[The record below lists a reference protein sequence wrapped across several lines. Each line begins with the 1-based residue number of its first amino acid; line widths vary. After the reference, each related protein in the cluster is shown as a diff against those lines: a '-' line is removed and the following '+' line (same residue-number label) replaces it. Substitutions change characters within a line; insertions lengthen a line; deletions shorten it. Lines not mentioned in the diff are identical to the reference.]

1 MGNILR
7 KILTILVVEM
17 RRLRLECAL
26 NCENRVQIGI
36 CPGSGS
42 AVLNIVCYANVY
54 IVIADTESVLT
65 HFMRWGF
72 LLAIGNYIRVH
83 KVRPWERSHSVWSLH
98 LRIGD
103 I

>member
-1 MGNILR
+1 MVTCSTVNVSGHSKTIKYIWGTYSG

-72 LLAIGNYIRVH
+72 LLAIGDYIRV
-83 KVRPWERSHSVWSLH
+83 R
-98 LRIGD
+98 
-103 I
+103 